1 MTTAAVVLAAGGGSR
16 FAGDD
21 GTHKLLA
28 DLRGRP
34 VVRWAVDHAVEA
46 GLDETIV
53 VAGAA
58 DLAAVVPAGVTVV
71 VNPAWESG
79 QASSLQAGLR
89 SASDRGHTAV
99 VVGLGDQ
106 PFVPAEAWRAVA
118 GADAPVAVATFDG
131 ERRPPVRLAAE
142 VWALL
147 PTEGD
152 EGARAR
158 MARRP
163 DLVREV
169 ACEGEPADI
178 DTREDLDR
186 WS

>member
-16 FAGDD
+16 FDGRD

-34 VVRWAVDHAVEA
+34 VVRWAVDHALAA

-53 VAGAA
+53 VEGAA
-58 DLAAVVPAGVTVV
+58 DLSGVLPGDVTVV
-71 VNPAWESG
+71 LNPAWETG
-79 QASSLQAGLR
+79 QASSLQAALR
-89 SASDRGHTAV
+89 AATASGHTAI

-106 PFVPAEAWRAVA
+106 PFVPPEAWRAVA
-118 GADAPVAVATFDG
+118 DAGGPVAVATFDG

-152 EGARAR
+152 EGARAL

-169 ACEGEPADI
+169 ACEGEPADV
-178 DTREDLDR
+178 DTQEDLDR

>member
-1 MTTAAVVLAAGGGSR
+1 MTTAAVVLAAGAGSR
-16 FAGDD
+16 FGGRD

-28 DLRGRP
+28 PLRGRP
-34 VVRWAVDHAVEA
+34 VVRWAVDHAAEA
-46 GLDETIV
+46 GLDEVIV
-53 VAGAA
+53 VAGAVDVA
-58 DLAAVVPAGVTVV
+58 DAVPAGVTIV

-79 QASSLQAGLR
+79 QASSLQAAVR
-89 SASDRGHTAV
+89 VAAAHGHDAV

-118 GADAPVAVATFDG
+118 ASDAAVAVAAFEG
-131 ERRPPVRLAAE
+131 ERRPPVRLAAS
-142 VWALL
+142 VWGLL

-152 EGARAR
+152 EGARVL

-169 ACEGEPADI
+169 ACEGEPADV
-178 DTREDLDR
+178 DTQEDLDR